1 MEERKPQKLDTLAK
15 QGKYWRVTEV
25 EGDTI
30 TARRISG
37 ADYKPRQGKALVDT
51 WENLVKKGYRL
62 CDIAPVTVIK
72 EGMKPAEEQPA
83 TEPETAPLDIEE
95 ARQAWRATE
104 AIMRAEEAEQL
115 AEDSRRLGHKSN
127 LFRVRLT
134 TGREHTVRMAK
145 VITAHDA
152 GCQMMVQRFYGD
164 ENGIVFATE
173 LIETITAIVG

>member
-15 QGKYWRVTEV
+15 QGKYWRITEI

-51 WENLVKKGYRL
+51 WENLAKKGYRL

-72 EGMKPAEEQPA
+72 EGVKPAEEQPA
-83 TEPETAPLDIEE
+83 TEPKTAPLDIEE
-95 ARQAWRATE
+95 ARQAWRAAQE
-104 AIMRAEEAEQL
+104 IMRAEEAEQL

-134 TGREHTVRMAK
+134 TGREHTVRMAN

>member
-15 QGKYWRVTEV
+15 QGKYWRITEI

-72 EGMKPAEEQPA
+72 EGVKPAEEQPA
-83 TEPETAPLDIEE
+83 TEPKTAPLDIEE
-95 ARQAWRATE
+95 ARQAWRAAQE
-104 AIMRAEEAEQL
+104 IMRAEEAEQL

-127 LFRVRLT
+127 MFRVRLT
-134 TGREHTVRMAK
+134 TGREHTVRMAN

>member
-37 ADYKPRQGKALVDT
+37 ADYKPKQGKALVDT

-62 CDIAPVTVIK
+62 CDIAPVTVVK
-72 EGMKPAEEQPA
+72 EGVKPAEEQPA

-115 AEDSRRLGHKSN
+115 AEDRRRLGCVSN
-127 LFRVRLT
+127 MFRVRLT
-134 TGREHTVRMAK
+134 TGREHTVRMPFET
-145 VITAHDA
+145 TAHDA
-152 GCQMMVQRFYGD
+152 CYRIAGQRFYGD
-164 ENGIVFATE
+164 ENGVVFSTD
-173 LIETITAIVG
+173 LIETVTAIEG